1 MNMNTKNKFCACNCD
16 CDGNDCDS
24 NCHGNNNCGDNGKN
38 FTMNNFSYVSGN
50 NSLSPQSSLA
60 IKRKSIIDYLHQ
72 SSHLAWINSI
82 AEYITPSSSIRFF
95 ALKPEEYQPFKY
107 SELSFDQIDP
117 ALEISNDFILSHS
130 NSKHLVDLIR
140 GSILSLLRERR
151 INIGISEAG
160 NNIYKASGTVLAFE
174 LSCIL
179 GVYISDVSII
189 FDKSNLTFAY
199 KLKVATNKNMD
210 NRTFVGI
217 DIDEEMLDAVRIFA
231 NKILMFKPIKIHLFD
246 EVINLTPKKLRK
258 IAVPIMSTE
267 SGTATFNDLLIIF

>member
-1 MNMNTKNKFCACNCD
+1 MSINTKNKFCACNCG
-16 CDGNDCDS
+16 GNGHS
-24 NCHGNNNCGDNGKN
+24 HGNNDCGKN

-50 NSLSPQSSLA
+50 NSLSSQSSLA

-72 SSHLAWINSI
+72 SSHLVWTNSVT
-82 AEYITPSSSIRFF
+82 EYITPSSSIRFF
-95 ALKPEEYQPFKY
+95 AAKPEEYQSFKY

-117 ALEISNDFILSHS
+117 ALEISKDFILSHS

-199 KLKVATNKNMD
+199 RLKVATNKNID
-210 NRTFVGI
+210 TDKKAFVGI

-246 EVINLTPKKLRK
+246 EVISLTPKKLRK
-258 IAVPIMSTE
+258 INVPIMSTE
-267 SGTATFNDLLIIF
+267 SGTTAFNDLLAIF

>member
-1 MNMNTKNKFCACNCD
+1 MNMNTKNKFCACNCGGNG
-16 CDGNDCDS
+16 CDNNCHNDH
-24 NCHGNNNCGDNGKN
+24 CHGNNDLM
-38 FTMNNFSYVSGN
+38 MNNFSYVSGN
-50 NSLSPQSSLA
+50 NNSLLEQSSLA
-60 IKRKSIIDYLHQ
+60 MKRKSIIDYLHQ
-72 SSHLAWINSI
+72 SSHLVWTNSVT
-82 AEYITPSSSIRFF
+82 EYITPSSSIRFF
-95 ALKPEEYQPFKY
+95 AAKPEEYQPFKY

-117 ALEISNDFILSHS
+117 ALEISKDFIFSHS

-160 NNIYKASGTVLAFE
+160 NNLYKASGTVLAFE

-199 KLKVATNKNMD
+199 RLKVATNKDTN
-210 NRTFVGI
+210 NKTFVGI

-231 NKILMFKPIKIHLFD
+231 NKILMFKPIKIHLFN
-246 EVINLTPKKLRK
+246 EIVSISLTPKKLRK
-258 IAVPIMSTE
+258 IDVPIMSTE
-267 SGTATFNDLLIIF
+267 SGTTAVNDLLAVF